1 MDIPANFKSTI
12 SDFINDLSIT
22 FPEYSDQWNTWKN
35 ASDEK
40 YEELLQYCVT
50 VYPER
55 FFDILYQNTD
65 IFNETSDI
73 NVHFLPNIDFKV
85 LYNCDGVSD
94 NTKQVIWKYLQ
105 LILFITT
112 GSIKDRNTFGETANL
127 FEGIDETELEEKL
140 KSTMEDIGGFFKNM
154 GLNADTNDASN
165 INLDD
170 MFQGNMPNMDGSNN
184 PFGDSMPNLDHLQD
198 HLKSLFD
205 GKIGKLAKE
214 LADELSG
221 DLSSM
226 MGDMMDGKNA
236 ENMDSKDVFTKM
248 MKNPKQMIRLIKT
261 IGDKIQNKMKS
272 GEISKDELM
281 GEASEL
287 LSKMKEMGGVDQFSD
302 VMKNFAGNM
311 GLGKN
316 AKINKNALTTMMNA
330 EKTKERMRRK
340 MEERKA
346 ANSNTNY
353 TLETTGNK
361 KVFRLNDEECQERSL
376 KSDEDLIAWIN
387 GDSEPTNEVDTS
399 NVQKKKKKKSKK

>member
-1 MDIPANFKSTI
+1 
-12 SDFINDLSIT
+12 
-22 FPEYSDQWNTWKN
+22 
-35 ASDEK
+35 
-40 YEELLQYCVT
+40 
-50 VYPER
+50 
-55 FFDILYQNTD
+55 
-65 IFNETSDI
+65 
-73 NVHFLPNIDFKV
+73 
-85 LYNCDGVSD
+85 
-94 NTKQVIWKYLQ
+94 
-105 LILFITT
+105 
-112 GSIKDRNTFGETANL
+112 
-127 FEGIDETELEEKL
+127 
-140 KSTMEDIGGFFKNM
+140 
-154 GLNADTNDASN
+154 
-165 INLDD
+165 
-170 MFQGNMPNMDGSNN
+170 
-184 PFGDSMPNLDHLQD
+184 
-198 HLKSLFD
+198 
-205 GKIGKLAKE
+205 
-214 LADELSG
+214 
-221 DLSSM
+221 
-226 MGDMMDGKNA
+226 
-236 ENMDSKDVFTKM
+236 
-248 MKNPKQMIRLIKT
+248 MIRLIKT